1 MWLVRGKGFL
11 TGTWSM
17 LLGGDKH
24 GSKTKLVTLPLTSV
38 MACLM
43 LVSTSV
49 KGVTIVF
56 TSQASQKHK

>member
-1 MWLVRGKGFL
+1 
-11 TGTWSM
+11 M

-24 GSKTKLVTLPLTSV
+24 RSETKLITLPLMSLMT
-38 MACLM
+38 CLM
-43 LVSTSV
+43 LVSASV